1 MPWAT
6 EKRSWV
12 REASFLVVVAAS
24 VVPRLARAEGS
35 AQAAPPNVASSP
47 ATEAEGDPASLFRG
61 AQARYEAGDTAGAL
75 VLMRRAYELS
85 RRPELL
91 FNLGELEREL
101 DECQPALRDYRAYL
115 TEVTAGARRE
125 QAEQRVRELEA
136 ECPPVTPVAPV
147 VRVTPTPPAPAPT
160 PAPAPHPHVSIRPS
174 PPAPYFTP
182 LRIAG
187 WSAVGASVI
196 TGTLATYFTVKA
208 AGDESD
214 LEASIR
220 SASST
225 GFSREDKA
233 LESDGRHS
241 AQLARALGISAV
253 GLATVGVTLLLLP
266 SSSREERRPR
276 VSLVGGPTGFNAG
289 WQTAF

>member
-1 MPWAT
+1 MPWVT
-6 EKRSWV
+6 EQRRWMPQ
-12 REASFLVVVAAS
+12 ASFLVVAAAS
-24 VVPRLARAEGS
+24 LVPRLALAEEAVQATPPSVPS
-35 AQAAPPNVASSP
+35 APASG
-47 ATEAEGDPASLFRG
+47 AEGDPASLFRD
-61 AQARYEAGDTAGAL
+61 AQARYETGDTAGAL
-75 VLMRRAYELS
+75 ALMRRAYELS
-85 RRPELL
+85 HRPELL

-101 DECQPALRDYRAYL
+101 KACEPALSDYRAYL
-115 TEVTAGARRE
+115 TEATAGARRE
-125 QAEQRVRELEA
+125 QAERRVRELEA
-136 ECPPVTPVAPV
+136 ECPPVTPVAPAAPAAH
-147 VRVTPTPPAPAPT
+147 VTPPPPAPAPR
-160 PAPAPHPHVSIRPS
+160 PHATVQPN

-182 LRIAG
+182 LRIGG

-220 SASST
+220 RASST
-225 GFSREDKA
+225 GFSRQDKE

-241 AQLARALGISAV
+241 AQLARALGISAA
-253 GLATVGVTLLLLP
+253 GLATVGVALLLLP

-276 VSLVGGPTGFNAG
+276 VSLVGGPSGFSAG

>member
-1 MPWAT
+1 MPWVT
-6 EKRSWV
+6 EQRRWMPQ
-12 REASFLVVVAAS
+12 ASFLVVAAAS
-24 VVPRLARAEGS
+24 LVPRLALAEGAVQATPPSVPS
-35 AQAAPPNVASSP
+35 APASEP
-47 ATEAEGDPASLFRG
+47 EGDPASLFQD
-61 AQARYEAGDTAGAL
+61 AQARYETGDTAGAL

-101 DECQPALRDYRAYL
+101 NACERALSDYRAYL
-115 TEVTAGARRE
+115 IEATAGAHRE
-125 QAEQRVRELEA
+125 QAERRVRELEA
-136 ECPPVTPVAPV
+136 ECPRVTAVAPAAPAVHVTPP
-147 VRVTPTPPAPAPT
+147 PPAPAPR
-160 PAPAPHPHVSIRPS
+160 PHATIQPN

-187 WSAVGASVI
+187 WSAVGAGVI

-220 SASST
+220 NARST
-225 GFSREDKA
+225 GFSRQDKE
-233 LESDGRHS
+233 LESDGRYS
-241 AQLARALGISAV
+241 AQLARALGISAA
-253 GLATVGVTLLLLP
+253 GLATVGVALLLLP

-276 VSLVGGPTGFNAG
+276 VSLVGGPTGFSAG